1 MFKIDIDDLEIVKNG
16 DNILNFKRVSKKTPN
31 KNKSYNDASEKHKKD
46 CNPSG
51 GFKKGSGHHYDR
63 GFKY

>member
-31 KNKSYNDASEKHKKD
+31 KNKSYLSKK
-46 CNPSG
+46 N
-51 GFKKGSGHHYDR
+51 Y
-63 GFKY
+63 